1 MSITRRK
8 IGGVISVLVMTLV
21 MVFPSE
27 AAVREKCQGFIVL
40 VDASGTMMQKE
51 RGRTGLK
58 VAKKV
63 LTMMNERIPP
73 GSYLSA
79 LRVFGHD
86 LSYEVPYQ
94 SEVYAPVATYS
105 ESSLQAAIDRIN
117 NKLRWSWSPI
127 GYGLEMSGHELMQ
140 MSGRVHI
147 IVVSDG
153 DENSQYILPRDAVKE
168 LKNKYPDQLCIYAIQ
183 IGATPRGKIVL
194 DNIVDAAGCGRRVL
208 ADDLLNDEAALDRFV
223 DDVFVEHYDLD
234 SDGDGVVDRLDK
246 CPGTPKGVAVDKDGC
261 PLDTDGD
268 GVYDYLDDC
277 PGTPWGAPVNRK
289 GCWIIPKI
297 FFDYDQADL
306 RPKSIRDLDGIAR
319 IMLINP
325 DLVLE
330 VDGHASTEGTV
341 PHNDKLS
348 LRRARAV
355 REYLTGKGVAADAL
369 PVKAFGEHKPA
380 VADSTSEAAR
390 EKNRRVLFRRK

>member
-1 MSITRRK
+1 MSTTRRK
-8 IGGVISVLVMTLV
+8 IGGVISVLLMTLV
-21 MVFPSE
+21 MVFPCE
-27 AAVREKCQGFIVL
+27 AAVREKCQGFIIL

-51 RGRTGLK
+51 RGRTGIN

-63 LTMMNERIPP
+63 LTLMNERIPA

-86 LSYEVPYQ
+86 LNYEAPYQ
-94 SEVYAPVATYS
+94 SEIYAPVATYNELS
-105 ESSLQAAIDRIN
+105 IQQAIDRIAN
-117 NKLRWSWSPI
+117 NLEWSWSPL

-153 DENSQYILPRDAVKE
+153 DENSQYILPPDAVKE
-168 LKNKYPDQLCIYAIQ
+168 LKNNYPGQLCIYAIQ
-183 IGATPRGKIVL
+183 VGATPRGKIVL
-194 DNIVDAAGCGRRVL
+194 DDIVDAAGCGRRVL
-208 ADDLLNDEAALDRFV
+208 ADNLLDDEAALNRFV
-223 DDVFVEHYDLD
+223 EEVFAEYYDPD
-234 SDGDGVVDRLDK
+234 TDGDGVIDRLDK
-246 CPGTPKGVAVDKDGC
+246 CPGTPAGVAVDKDGC

-268 GVYDYLDDC
+268 GVYDYLDEC
-277 PGTPWGAPVNRK
+277 PGTPKGAPVNEK

-297 FFDYDQADL
+297 FFDYDKSDL
-306 RPKSIRDLDGIAR
+306 RPKSIRDLDGIAK

-341 PHNDKLS
+341 PYNDSLS

-355 REYLTGKGVAADAL
+355 REYLVGKGIAAEAL
-369 PVKAFGEHKPA
+369 PTKAFGEHKPA

-390 EKNRRVLFRRK
+390 AKNRRVQFKRK